1 MDLNMAIK
9 QITKDEADLLNVLLG
24 QVSLKENQNGK
35 PIEVLTLSY
44 VRAKPGLTGV
54 ELVFAEDATQSDETA
69 TPTNK

>member
-1 MDLNMAIK
+1 MAIK

-44 VRAKPGLTGV
+44 VRAKPGMTGV
-54 ELVFAEDATQSDETA
+54 ELVFVEDSTSSAE
-69 TPTNK
+69 TPASTTK